1 MLALN
6 SAEKTRNIVE
16 LQKVADSSLD
26 VNVTEA
32 GDTTRGVKLA
42 HFDEALEILASTQGV
57 RYVTEDE
64 NARIL
69 KKIDWHIMPVIVVIY
84 FLQLLDKQT
93 LAFSSVFGLS
103 IDTGLVG
110 DKYSLLGSMV

>member
-6 SAEKTRNIVE
+6 KAEKTRNIVE
-16 LQKVADSSLD
+16 LQKVADSSLN

-32 GDTTRGVKLA
+32 GDVTRGLKLA
-42 HFDEALEILASTQGV
+42 HHDEAFEILASTQGV

-69 KKIDWHIMPVIVVIY
+69 KKIDWQYVCIFP
-84 FLQLLDKQT
+84 
-93 LAFSSVFGLS
+93 
-103 IDTGLVG
+103 
-110 DKYSLLGSMV
+110 SLPL

>member
-16 LQKVADSSLD
+16 LQKVAGSSLD

-32 GDTTRGVKLA
+32 GDTTLGGKLA

-69 KKIDWHIMPVIVVIY
+69 KKIDWQYVRIFRCSPP
-84 FLQLLDKQT
+84 
-93 LAFSSVFGLS
+93 
-103 IDTGLVG
+103 
-110 DKYSLLGSMV
+110 